1 MFCFDVSYGSTE
13 IGTYFIRIFFTS
25 LLKINFVQALAS
37 TKKDVWN
44 ALLSSGKKLVMKH
57 ETFGV
62 FFLIEQI
69 IKDFHYLHKS

>member
-1 MFCFDVSYGSTE
+1 MFYFDVSYGSRE
-13 IGTYFIRIFFTS
+13 IGMYYIRIFFPS

-44 ALLSSGKKLVMKH
+44 ALLSSGKKLVSKH

-62 FFLIEQI
+62 FFPIEQVI
-69 IKDFHYLHKS
+69 QDFHYLHKS